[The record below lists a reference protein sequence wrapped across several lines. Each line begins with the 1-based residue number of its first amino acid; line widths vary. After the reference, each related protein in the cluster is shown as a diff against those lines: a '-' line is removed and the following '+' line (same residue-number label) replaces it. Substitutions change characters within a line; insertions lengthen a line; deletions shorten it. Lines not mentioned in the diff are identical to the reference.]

1 MRRLAACTVCAVL
14 LAGGSLYADD
24 AVADAYSADAYTA
37 CAACHLADGA
47 GIPGA
52 FPPINNR
59 VAAIA
64 GLQGGREF
72 LMTAVS
78 FGLMG
83 TIEAGGAQFA
93 GIMPGNKGLMSAED
107 IAAAL
112 NYVIFEL
119 ADDQDKIADVKPVT
133 ADEVEDLQ
141 SRVSAGG
148 PAIASEL
155 RKQLVEKN
163 GERWPG

>member
-1 MRRLAACTVCAVL
+1 MRGLVAFAGCAIVLAV
-14 LAGGSLYADD
+14 GSVTADGE
-24 AVADAYSADAYTA
+24 VEDAYSADAYAT
-37 CAACHLADGA
+37 CTACHLADGV

-72 LMTAVS
+72 LITAVS

-83 TIEAGGAQFA
+83 TIEAGGARFA
-93 GIMPGNKGLMSAED
+93 GVMPGSKGLMSADD

-119 ADDQDKIADVKPVT
+119 VDDQDQKTDIEPIT
-133 ADEVEDLQ
+133 AAEVVALQ
-141 SRVSAGG
+141 SHVSAGG
-148 PAIASEL
+148 PATAGAL
-155 RKQLVEKN
+155 RTQLAERN
-163 GERWPG
+163 GDKWPN